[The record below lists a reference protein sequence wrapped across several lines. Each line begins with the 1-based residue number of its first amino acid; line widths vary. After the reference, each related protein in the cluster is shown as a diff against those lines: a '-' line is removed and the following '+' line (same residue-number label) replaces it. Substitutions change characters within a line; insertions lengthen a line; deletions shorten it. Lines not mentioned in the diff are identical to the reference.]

1 MCIARQFARVKMCSK
16 GHATEGL
23 IRSVYVNE
31 VSYGN
36 QYTRECLRRS
46 VYVNEL
52 SYEIYR
58 RRPYTFG
65 VCE

>member
-1 MCIARQFARVKMCSK
+1 MNCHMKYT
-16 GHATEGL
+16 GEDL

-52 SYEIYR
+52 SYEIYKR
-58 RRPYTFG
+58 MP
-65 VCE
+65 